1 MTAVLRIIVEPKEL
15 FHVLL
20 KGEKKE
26 YTFHLI
32 VYSELFEIWPPEVL

>member
-20 KGEKKE
+20 KGKKKR
-26 YTFHLI
+26 
-32 VYSELFEIWPPEVL
+32 VYLSFDSVFRII